1 MKRLTQERSYFVA
14 KDNQLITKSRYSLTL
29 RQQRI
34 LLFLI
39 SRIRPTDDEA
49 TIYEFE
55 IKDFIKICG
64 YEDTSG
70 SYYPI
75 VKKDIKELADA
86 SSWIEVEKGKEILFR
101 WINTAEINKRS
112 GLIRISF
119 HSSVARYLFE
129 LRERYTQYSLSNV
142 LCLQHKYSIR
152 LYEYL
157 TTMKYLQ
164 EFEIPVEELKKR
176 IDAEQYA
183 KFDDFRKR
191 VLEPSLIEINNM
203 TDLFIEVFTRKTG
216 RQITHLTFRYHEK
229 SSYSMA
235 MTYRLQENQL
245 NPSSRKQAR
254 RQQAEMEKRIN
265 ERQQRHKENNNGGE
279 A

>member
-1 MKRLTQERSYFVA
+1 MKRLSQERSYFVA
-14 KDNQLITKSRYSLTL
+14 KDNQLITKSRYSLSL

-39 SRIRPTDDEA
+39 SRIKPTDEE
-49 TIYEFE
+49 TTLYEFE

-70 SYYPI
+70 SYYPV

-164 EFEIPVEELKKR
+164 EFEIPIAELKKR
-176 IDAEQYA
+176 IDAEQYT

-191 VLEPSLIEINNM
+191 VLYPSLVEINNM
-203 TDLFIEVFTRKTG
+203 TDLFVEVFTRKTG

-229 SSYSMA
+229 TDYSYA
-235 MTYRLQENQL
+235 AAIRLQEGQL
-245 NPSSRKQAR
+245 DPTQRKKAR
-254 RQQAEMEKRIN
+254 EYKAAMEKRIE
-265 ERQQRHKENNNGGE
+265 ERRRRHEQEDGGE